1 MPRRK
6 ITIKKQRKNNA
17 TKLVLEGLKKLEYR
31 GYDSAG
37 LSMIRDNKLVTF
49 KKKGRIKVLEDSFDQ
64 DEFSSNICIGHTRWA
79 THGEPNEINA
89 HPHLS
94 SDRKISVVHNGIIE
108 NYLEL
113 RNDLTKKGYKFLSQ
127 TDTEVIPNVISDNYK
142 GDILEA
148 VFKSTEILRGAYSLG
163 IIDENDGKRLIAV
176 RNSSPLLFAIC
187 EDGYFVASDITSV
200 IEHTNKI
207 IYLEDGD
214 VVDMREDSYTI
225 YDKNHKKVER
235 DITEVE
241 ISAADA
247 SKEGYDHFLIKEIHE
262 QPRLLREVIS
272 IKHKDYKIN
281 LPAEGSLS
289 LDELKN
295 INKIYVT
302 ACGTAFHAGEAGKFA
317 IENLAK
323 IPVISEI
330 ASEFRYK
337 NMFVDDKSLVIFVS
351 QSGETADTLAALR
364 EAKALGAKTLA
375 ITNVVGS
382 SISREADKV
391 VYCYAGP
398 EISVASTKAYTTQVI
413 SLYFLAMDIALKL
426 NKISEDEVKEI
437 IENMEKLPGQIEE
450 ILKHKDQ
457 FEDIAEL
464 IKDAK
469 SIFYT
474 GRSLDYITAKE
485 GALKL
490 KEISYIHTES
500 FPSGELKHGSIALI
514 EEGTP
519 VISVATQSSIL
530 EKTISNNQELIARGA
545 TVISIAEEK
554 NDFVRDS
561 SDVMIEIPDTI
572 DLLTPLLAVIPEQ
585 LIAYYA
591 SVLLGNDVDKPRNL
605 AKSVTVE

>member
-1 MPRRK
+1 MCG
-6 ITIKKQRKNNA
+6 IVGYIGKNNA

-64 DEFSSNICIGHTRWA
+64 EEFSSNICIGHTRWA

-187 EDGYFVASDITSV
+187 EEGYFVASDITSV

-426 NKISEDEVKEI
+426 NKITEDEVKEI

>member
-1 MPRRK
+1 MCG
-6 ITIKKQRKNNA
+6 IVGYIGKNNA

-64 DEFSSNICIGHTRWA
+64 EEFSSNICIGHTRWA

-94 SDRKISVVHNGIIE
+94 TDRKISVVHNGIIE

-163 IIDENDGKRLIAV
+163 IIDENEGKRLIAV

-214 VVDMREDSYTI
+214 VVDMREGSYTI

-235 DITEVE
+235 EITEVE

-281 LPAEGSLS
+281 LPSEGSLS
-289 LDELKN
+289 LDELNN

-426 NKISEDEVKEI
+426 NKITEDEVKEI

>member
-1 MPRRK
+1 MCG
-6 ITIKKQRKNNA
+6 IVGYIGKNNA

-64 DEFSSNICIGHTRWA
+64 EEFSSNICIGHTRWA

-94 SDRKISVVHNGIIE
+94 TDRKISVVHNGIIE

-163 IIDENDGKRLIAV
+163 IIDENEGKRLIAV

-235 DITEVE
+235 EITEVE

-437 IENMEKLPGQIEE
+437 IENMEKLPEQIEE
-450 ILKHKDQ
+450 ILKHKEQ

-585 LIAYYA
+585 LIAYYS

>member
-1 MPRRK
+1 MCG
-6 ITIKKQRKNNA
+6 IVGYIGKNNA

-163 IIDENDGKRLIAV
+163 IIDENDGRRLIAV

-235 DITEVE
+235 EITEVE

-426 NKISEDEVKEI
+426 NKITEDEVKEI
-437 IENMEKLPGQIEE
+437 IEDMEKLPGQIEE

>member
-1 MPRRK
+1 MCG
-6 ITIKKQRKNNA
+6 IVGYIGKNNA

-163 IIDENDGKRLIAV
+163 IIDENDGNRLIAV

-187 EDGYFVASDITSV
+187 EEGYFVASDITSV

-426 NKISEDEVKEI
+426 NKITEDEVKEI

>member
-1 MPRRK
+1 MCG
-6 ITIKKQRKNNA
+6 IVGYIGKNNA

-64 DEFSSNICIGHTRWA
+64 EEFSSNICIGHTRWA

-94 SDRKISVVHNGIIE
+94 TDRKISVVHNGIIE

-163 IIDENDGKRLIAV
+163 IIDENEGKRLIAV

-235 DITEVE
+235 EITEVE

-426 NKISEDEVKEI
+426 NKITEDEVKEI

-585 LIAYYA
+585 LIAYYS

>member
-1 MPRRK
+1 MCG
-6 ITIKKQRKNNA
+6 IVGYIGKNNA

-64 DEFSSNICIGHTRWA
+64 EEFSSNICIGHTRWA

-127 TDTEVIPNVISDNYK
+127 TDTEVIPNVISNNYK

-214 VVDMREDSYTI
+214 VVDMREGSYTI

-426 NKISEDEVKEI
+426 NKITEDEVKEI

-585 LIAYYA
+585 LIAYYS

>member
-1 MPRRK
+1 MCG
-6 ITIKKQRKNNA
+6 IVGYIGKNNA

-94 SDRKISVVHNGIIE
+94 TDEKISVVHNGIIE

-148 VFKSTEILRGAYSLG
+148 VFKATEILRGAYSLG
-163 IIDENDGKRLIAV
+163 IIDENDPNRLIAV

-214 VVDMREDSYTI
+214 VVDMREGSYKI
-225 YDKNHKKVER
+225 YDKNHKEIKRE
-235 DITEVE
+235 ITEVE

-289 LDELKN
+289 LEELKK

-364 EAKALGAKTLA
+364 EAKALGSKTLA

-426 NKISEDEVKEI
+426 NKITEDEVKEI

-457 FEDIAEL
+457 FQDIAEL

-554 NDFVRDS
+554 NEFVRDS

-585 LIAYYA
+585 LIAYYT

>member
-1 MPRRK
+1 MCG
-6 ITIKKQRKNNA
+6 IVGYIGKNNA

-64 DEFSSNICIGHTRWA
+64 EEFSSNICIGHTRWA

-127 TDTEVIPNVISDNYK
+127 TDTEVIPNIISDNYK

-163 IIDENDGKRLIAV
+163 IIDENEGKRLIAV

-214 VVDMREDSYTI
+214 VVDMREGSYTI

-235 DITEVE
+235 EITEVE

-413 SLYFLAMDIALKL
+413 SLYFLAMDIAIKL

-519 VISVATQSSIL
+519 VISVSTQSSIL

-585 LIAYYA
+585 LIAYYS

>member
-1 MPRRK
+1 MCG
-6 ITIKKQRKNNA
+6 IVGYIGKNNA

-64 DEFSSNICIGHTRWA
+64 EEFSSNICIGHTRWA

-94 SDRKISVVHNGIIE
+94 TDRKISVVHNGIIE

-163 IIDENDGKRLIAV
+163 IIDENEGKRLIAV

-235 DITEVE
+235 EITEVE
-241 ISAADA
+241 ISADDA

-295 INKIYVT
+295 ISKIYVT

-426 NKISEDEVKEI
+426 NKITEDEVKEI

-464 IKDAK
+464 IKNAK

>member
-1 MPRRK
+1 MCG
-6 ITIKKQRKNNA
+6 IVGYIGKNNA

-235 DITEVE
+235 EITEVE

-426 NKISEDEVKEI
+426 NKITEDEVKEI

>member
-1 MPRRK
+1 MCG
-6 ITIKKQRKNNA
+6 IVGYIGKNNA

-64 DEFSSNICIGHTRWA
+64 EEFSSNICIGHTRWA

-94 SDRKISVVHNGIIE
+94 TDRKISVVHNGIIE

-127 TDTEVIPNVISDNYK
+127 TDTEVIPNIISDNYK

-163 IIDENDGKRLIAV
+163 IIDENEGKRLIAV

-235 DITEVE
+235 EITEVE

-426 NKISEDEVKEI
+426 NKITEDEVKEI

>member
-1 MPRRK
+1 MCG
-6 ITIKKQRKNNA
+6 IVGYIGKNNA

-64 DEFSSNICIGHTRWA
+64 EEFSSNICIGHTRWA

-351 QSGETADTLAALR
+351 QSGETADTLAALI

-426 NKISEDEVKEI
+426 NKITEDEVKEI

>member
-1 MPRRK
+1 MCG
-6 ITIKKQRKNNA
+6 IVGYIGKNNA

-94 SDRKISVVHNGIIE
+94 SDSKISVVHNGIIE

-113 RNDLTKKGYKFLSQ
+113 KSNLSNKGYKFLSQ
-127 TDTEVIPNVISDNYK
+127 TDTEIIPNVISDNYK
-142 GDILEA
+142 GNILEA
-148 VFKSTEILRGAYSLG
+148 IFKATEILRGAYSLG
-163 IIDENDGKRLIAV
+163 IIDENDPNRLIAV
-176 RNSSPLLFAIC
+176 RNSSPLLFALC
-187 EDGYFVASDITSV
+187 DDGYFVASDITSV

-214 VVDMREDSYTI
+214 IVDMNENSYTI
-225 YDKNHKKVER
+225 YDKDHKKVER
-235 DITEVE
+235 EISEVK

-262 QPRLLREVIS
+262 QPRVLREVIS
-272 IKHKDYKIN
+272 IKHNNYKIN
-281 LPAEGSLS
+281 LPEEGSLS
-289 LDELKN
+289 LEELKH
-295 INKIYVT
+295 INKIFIT

-337 NMFVDDKSLVIFVS
+337 NMFIDDKSLVIFVS
-351 QSGETADTLAALR
+351 QSGETADTLAALK
-364 EAKALGAKTLA
+364 EAKKQGAKTLA

-413 SLYFLAMDIALKL
+413 S
-426 NKISEDEVKEI
+426 
-437 IENMEKLPGQIEE
+437 
-450 ILKHKDQ
+450 
-457 FEDIAEL
+457 
-464 IKDAK
+464 
-469 SIFYT
+469 
-474 GRSLDYITAKE
+474 
-485 GALKL
+485 
-490 KEISYIHTES
+490 
-500 FPSGELKHGSIALI
+500 
-514 EEGTP
+514 
-519 VISVATQSSIL
+519 
-530 EKTISNNQELIARGA
+530 
-545 TVISIAEEK
+545 
-554 NDFVRDS
+554 
-561 SDVMIEIPDTI
+561 
-572 DLLTPLLAVIPEQ
+572 
-585 LIAYYA
+585 
-591 SVLLGNDVDKPRNL
+591 
-605 AKSVTVE
+605 

>member
-1 MPRRK
+1 MCG
-6 ITIKKQRKNNA
+6 IVGYIGKNNA

-94 SDRKISVVHNGIIE
+94 TDRKISVVHNGIIE

-127 TDTEVIPNVISDNYK
+127 TDTEVIPNIISDNYK
-142 GDILEA
+142 SDILEA

-163 IIDENDGKRLIAV
+163 IIDENEGKRLIAV

-214 VVDMREDSYTI
+214 VVDMRESSYTI

-235 DITEVE
+235 EITEVE
-241 ISAADA
+241 ISADDA

-426 NKISEDEVKEI
+426 NKITEDEVKEI

>member
-1 MPRRK
+1 MCG
-6 ITIKKQRKNNA
+6 IVGYIGKNNA

-94 SDRKISVVHNGIIE
+94 SDSKISVVHNGIIE

-113 RNDLTKKGYKFLSQ
+113 KSSLSNKGYKFLSQ
-127 TDTEVIPNVISDNYK
+127 TDTEIIPNVISDNYK
-142 GDILEA
+142 GNILEA
-148 VFKSTEILRGAYSLG
+148 VFKATEILRGAYSLG
-163 IIDENDGKRLIAV
+163 IIDENDPNRLIAV
-176 RNSSPLLFAIC
+176 RNSSPLLFALC
-187 EDGYFVASDITSV
+187 DDGYFVASDITSV

-214 VVDMREDSYTI
+214 IVDMNENSYTI
-225 YDKNHKKVER
+225 YDKDHKKVER
-235 DITEVE
+235 EISEVK

-262 QPRLLREVIS
+262 QPRVLREVIS
-272 IKHKDYKIN
+272 IKHNNYKIN
-281 LPAEGSLS
+281 LPEEGSLS
-289 LDELKN
+289 LEELKH
-295 INKIYVT
+295 INKIFIT

-337 NMFVDDKSLVIFVS
+337 NMFIDDKSLVIFVS
-351 QSGETADTLAALR
+351 QSGETADTLAALK
-364 EAKALGAKTLA
+364 EAKKQGAKTLA

-426 NKISEDEVKEI
+426 NKISQDEVKEI
-437 IENMEKLPGQIEE
+437 IENIEKLPSQIEE
-450 ILKHKDQ
+450 ILKHKDV

-519 VISVATQSSIL
+519 VISVATQSLIL

-554 NDFVRDS
+554 NNFVRDS
-561 SDVMIEIPDTI
+561 SNVMIEIPDTI

>member
-1 MPRRK
+1 MCG
-6 ITIKKQRKNNA
+6 IVGYIGKNNA

-64 DEFSSNICIGHTRWA
+64 EEFSSNICIGHTRWA

-94 SDRKISVVHNGIIE
+94 TDRKISVVHNGIIE

-163 IIDENDGKRLIAV
+163 IIDENEGKRLIAV

-235 DITEVE
+235 EITEVE

-426 NKISEDEVKEI
+426 NKITEEEVKEI
-437 IENMEKLPGQIEE
+437 IKNMEKLPEQIEE
-450 ILKHKDQ
+450 ILKHKEQ

-585 LIAYYA
+585 LIAYYS

>member
-1 MPRRK
+1 MCG
-6 ITIKKQRKNNA
+6 IVGYIGKNNA

-64 DEFSSNICIGHTRWA
+64 EEFSSNICIGHTRWA

-94 SDRKISVVHNGIIE
+94 TDRKISVVHNGIIE

-127 TDTEVIPNVISDNYK
+127 TDTEVIPNVISNNYK

-163 IIDENDGKRLIAV
+163 IIDENEGKRLIAV

-235 DITEVE
+235 EITEVE

-426 NKISEDEVKEI
+426 NKITEDEVKEI

-545 TVISIAEEK
+545 TVISIAEKK

>member
-1 MPRRK
+1 MCG
-6 ITIKKQRKNNA
+6 IVGYIGKNNA

-64 DEFSSNICIGHTRWA
+64 EEFSSNICIGHTRWA

-163 IIDENDGKRLIAV
+163 IIDENEGKRLIAV

-214 VVDMREDSYTI
+214 VVDMREGSYTI

-281 LPAEGSLS
+281 LPAEGSIS

-426 NKISEDEVKEI
+426 NKITEDEVKEI

-554 NDFVRDS
+554 NDFVRNS

>member
-1 MPRRK
+1 MCG
-6 ITIKKQRKNNA
+6 IVGYIGKNNA

-64 DEFSSNICIGHTRWA
+64 EEFSSNICIGHTRWA

-163 IIDENDGKRLIAV
+163 IIDENDGNRLIAV

-187 EDGYFVASDITSV
+187 EEGYFVASDITSV

-426 NKISEDEVKEI
+426 NKITEDEVKEI

>member
-1 MPRRK
+1 MCG
-6 ITIKKQRKNNA
+6 IVGYIGKNNA

-64 DEFSSNICIGHTRWA
+64 EEFSSNICIGHTRWA

-94 SDRKISVVHNGIIE
+94 TDRKISVVHNGIIE

-214 VVDMREDSYTI
+214 VVDMREGSYTI

-235 DITEVE
+235 EITEVE

-426 NKISEDEVKEI
+426 NKITEEEVKEI
-437 IENMEKLPGQIEE
+437 IENMEKLPEQIEE

-585 LIAYYA
+585 LIAYYS

>member
-1 MPRRK
+1 MCG
-6 ITIKKQRKNNA
+6 IVGYIGKNNA

-94 SDRKISVVHNGIIE
+94 SDSKISVVHNGIIE

-113 RNDLTKKGYKFLSQ
+113 KSNLSNKGYKFLSQ
-127 TDTEVIPNVISDNYK
+127 TDTEIIPNVISDNYK

-148 VFKSTEILRGAYSLG
+148 VFKATDILRGAYSLG
-163 IIDENDGKRLIAV
+163 IIHENDPNRLIAV
-176 RNSSPLLFAIC
+176 RNSSPLLFALC
-187 EDGYFVASDITSV
+187 DDGYFVASDITSV

-214 VVDMREDSYTI
+214 IVDMNENSYTI

-235 DITEVE
+235 EISEVK

-262 QPRLLREVIS
+262 QPRVLREVIS
-272 IKHKDYKIN
+272 IKHNDYKIN

-289 LDELKN
+289 LEELKN
-295 INKIYVT
+295 INKIYIT

-337 NMFVDDKSLVIFVS
+337 NMFIDDKSLVIFVS
-351 QSGETADTLAALR
+351 QSGETADTLAALK
-364 EAKALGAKTLA
+364 EAKKQGAKTLA

-413 SLYFLAMDIALKL
+413 SLYFLAMDLALKL
-426 NKISEDEVKEI
+426 NKISQDEVKEI
-437 IENMEKLPGQIEE
+437 IENMEKLPSQIEE
-450 ILKHKDQ
+450 ILKHKDV

-554 NDFVRDS
+554 NNFVRDS
-561 SDVMIEIPDTI
+561 SNVMIEIPDTI

>member
-1 MPRRK
+1 MCG
-6 ITIKKQRKNNA
+6 IVGYIGKNNA

-64 DEFSSNICIGHTRWA
+64 EEYSSNICIGHTRWA

-94 SDRKISVVHNGIIE
+94 TDRKISVVHNGIIE

-163 IIDENDGKRLIAV
+163 IIDENEGKRLIAV

-235 DITEVE
+235 EITEVE

-426 NKISEDEVKEI
+426 NKITEEEVKEI
-437 IENMEKLPGQIEE
+437 IKNMEKLPEQIEE
-450 ILKHKDQ
+450 ILKHKEQ

-585 LIAYYA
+585 LIAYYS

>member
-1 MPRRK
+1 MCG
-6 ITIKKQRKNNA
+6 IVGYIGKNNA

-94 SDRKISVVHNGIIE
+94 TDEKISVVHNGIIE

-148 VFKSTEILRGAYSLG
+148 VFKATEILRGAYSLG
-163 IIDENDGKRLIAV
+163 IIDENDSNRLIAV

-187 EDGYFVASDITSV
+187 EDGYLVASDITSV
-200 IEHTNKI
+200 IEHTNKV

-214 VVDMREDSYTI
+214 VVDMKDGSYTI
-225 YDKNHKKVER
+225 YDKFHKAVER
-235 DITEVE
+235 KITEVE

-262 QPRLLREVIS
+262 QPRVLREVIS

-281 LPAEGSLS
+281 LPAEGSFS
-289 LDELKN
+289 LEELRKF
-295 INKIYVT
+295 NKIYIT

-351 QSGETADTLAALR
+351 QSGETADTLAALK
-364 EAKALGAKTLA
+364 EVKKQGAKTLA

-437 IENMEKLPGQIEE
+437 IKSMEKIPGQIEE
-450 ILKHKDQ
+450 ILKHKDT

-519 VISVATQSSIL
+519 VISVATQSQIL

-554 NDFVRDS
+554 NYFVRDS
-561 SDVMIEIPDTI
+561 SNVMIEIPDTI

-585 LIAYYA
+585 LIAYYT

>member
-1 MPRRK
+1 MCG
-6 ITIKKQRKNNA
+6 IVGYIGKNNA

-94 SDRKISVVHNGIIE
+94 TDEKISVVHNGIIE

-148 VFKSTEILRGAYSLG
+148 VFKATEILRGAYSLG
-163 IIDENDGKRLIAV
+163 IIDENDSNRLIAV

-187 EDGYFVASDITSV
+187 EDGYLVASDITSV
-200 IEHTNKI
+200 IEHTNKV

-214 VVDMREDSYTI
+214 VVDMKDGSYTI
-225 YDKNHKKVER
+225 YDKFHKAVER
-235 DITEVE
+235 KITEVE

-262 QPRLLREVIS
+262 QPRVLREVIS

-281 LPAEGSLS
+281 LPAEGSFS
-289 LDELKN
+289 LEELRKF
-295 INKIYVT
+295 NKIYIT

-337 NMFVDDKSLVIFVS
+337 NMFVDDQSLVIFVS
-351 QSGETADTLAALR
+351 QSGETADTLAALK
-364 EAKALGAKTLA
+364 EAKKQGAKTLA

-437 IENMEKLPGQIEE
+437 IKSMEKIPGQIEE
-450 ILKHKDQ
+450 ILKHKDT

-519 VISVATQSSIL
+519 VISVATQSQIL

-554 NDFVRDS
+554 NYFVRDS
-561 SDVMIEIPDTI
+561 SNVMIEIPDTI

-585 LIAYYA
+585 LIAYYT

>member
-1 MPRRK
+1 MCG
-6 ITIKKQRKNNA
+6 IVGYIGKNNA

-64 DEFSSNICIGHTRWA
+64 EEFSSNICIGHTRWA

-235 DITEVE
+235 EITEVE

-295 INKIYVT
+295 IDKIYVT

-426 NKISEDEVKEI
+426 NKITEEEVKKI

-585 LIAYYA
+585 LIAYYS

>member
-1 MPRRK
+1 MCG
-6 ITIKKQRKNNA
+6 IVGYIGKNNA

-64 DEFSSNICIGHTRWA
+64 EEFSSNICIGHTRWA

-163 IIDENDGKRLIAV
+163 IIDENEGKRLIAV

-214 VVDMREDSYTI
+214 VVDMREGSYTI

-235 DITEVE
+235 EIAEVE

-281 LPAEGSLS
+281 LPTEGSLS

-426 NKISEDEVKEI
+426 NKITEDEVKEI

-554 NDFVRDS
+554 NNFVRDS

>member
-1 MPRRK
+1 MCG
-6 ITIKKQRKNNA
+6 IVGYIGKNNA

-64 DEFSSNICIGHTRWA
+64 EEFSSNICIGHTRWA

-163 IIDENDGKRLIAV
+163 IIDENEGKRLIAV

-235 DITEVE
+235 EITEVE
-241 ISAADA
+241 ISADDA

-437 IENMEKLPGQIEE
+437 IKNMEKLPGQIEE

-585 LIAYYA
+585 LIAYYS

>member
-1 MPRRK
+1 MCG
-6 ITIKKQRKNNA
+6 IVGYIGKNNA

-94 SDRKISVVHNGIIE
+94 SDSKISVVHNGIIE

-113 RNDLTKKGYKFLSQ
+113 KSNLSNKGYKFLSQ
-127 TDTEVIPNVISDNYK
+127 TDTEIIPNVISDNYK

-148 VFKSTEILRGAYSLG
+148 VFKATEILRGAYSLG
-163 IIDENDGKRLIAV
+163 IIDENDPNRLIAV
-176 RNSSPLLFAIC
+176 RNSSPLLFALC
-187 EDGYFVASDITSV
+187 DDGYFVASDITSV

-214 VVDMREDSYTI
+214 IVDMNENSYTI
-225 YDKNHKKVER
+225 YDKNHEKVER
-235 DITEVE
+235 EISEVK

-262 QPRLLREVIS
+262 QPRVLREVIS
-272 IKHKDYKIN
+272 IKHNNYKIN
-281 LPAEGSLS
+281 LPEEGSLS
-289 LDELKN
+289 LEELKN
-295 INKIYVT
+295 INKIYIT

-337 NMFVDDKSLVIFVS
+337 NMFIDDKSLVIFVS
-351 QSGETADTLAALR
+351 QSGETADTLAALK
-364 EAKALGAKTLA
+364 EAKKQGAKTLA

-426 NKISEDEVKEI
+426 NKISQDEVKEI
-437 IENMEKLPGQIEE
+437 IENMEKLPEQIEE
-450 ILKHKDQ
+450 ILKHKDV

-519 VISVATQSSIL
+519 VISVATQSLIL

-554 NDFVRDS
+554 NNFVRDS
-561 SDVMIEIPDTI
+561 SNVMIEIPDTI

>member
-1 MPRRK
+1 MCG
-6 ITIKKQRKNNA
+6 IVGYIGKNNA

-64 DEFSSNICIGHTRWA
+64 NEFSSNICIGHTRWA

-94 SDRKISVVHNGIIE
+94 TDEKISVVHNGIIE

-113 RNDLTKKGYKFLSQ
+113 RNDLTKNGYKFLSQ
-127 TDTEVIPNVISDNYK
+127 TDTEVIPNVISDNYR

-163 IIDENDGKRLIAV
+163 IIDENEPNRLIAV

-214 VVDMREDSYTI
+214 VVDMRDGSYTI
-225 YDKNHKKVER
+225 YDKNHKEIKRE
-235 DITEVE
+235 ITEVE

-289 LDELKN
+289 LDELKK

-426 NKISEDEVKEI
+426 NKITENEVKEI

-457 FEDIAEL
+457 FQDIAEL

-554 NDFVRDS
+554 NEFVRDS

-585 LIAYYA
+585 LIAYYT

>member
-1 MPRRK
+1 MCG
-6 ITIKKQRKNNA
+6 IVGYIGKNNA

-37 LSMIRDNKLVTF
+37 LSIIRDNKLMTF
-49 KKKGRIKVLEDSFDQ
+49 KKKGRIKVLEESFDQ
-64 DEFSSNICIGHTRWA
+64 DEFSSNISIGHTRWA

-94 SDRKISVVHNGIIE
+94 SDGKITVVHNGIIE

-113 RNDLTKKGYKFLSQ
+113 RNDLIKKGYNFLSQ
-127 TDTEVIPNVISDNYK
+127 TDTEVIPNVIADNYK
-142 GDILEA
+142 GDILDA
-148 VFKSTEILRGAYSLG
+148 VFKATEILKGAYSIG
-163 IIDENDGKRLIAV
+163 ILDENEPNRLIAV

-187 EDGYFVASDITSV
+187 KDGYFIASDITSV

-214 VVDMREDSYTI
+214 IIDIRENSYKI
-225 YDKNHKKVER
+225 YDKNHKEVER
-235 DITEVE
+235 EITEVN

-262 QPRLLREVIS
+262 QPRVLREVIS
-272 IKHKDYKIN
+272 IKHNNYVIN

-289 LDELKN
+289 LEELKN
-295 INKIYVT
+295 INKIYIT
-302 ACGTAFHAGEAGKFA
+302 ACGTAFHAGEAGKYA

-337 NMFVDDKSLVIFVS
+337 NMFTDDKSLVIFVS

-364 EAKALGAKTLA
+364 KAKAIGAKTLA

-426 NKISEDEVKEI
+426 KAITQEQVKDI
-437 IENMEKLPGQIEE
+437 IQNMEKIPSQIEE
-450 ILKHKDQ
+450 ILKHKDE
-457 FEDIAEL
+457 FKKIANS

-490 KEISYIHTES
+490 KEISYIHTEA

-530 EKTISNNQELIARGA
+530 EKTISNNQELLARGA

-554 NDFVRDS
+554 NKFVKDS
-561 SDVMIEIPDTI
+561 SDVMIEIPNTI

>member
-1 MPRRK
+1 MCG
-6 ITIKKQRKNNA
+6 IVGYIGKNNA

-64 DEFSSNICIGHTRWA
+64 EEFSSNICIGHTRWA

-113 RNDLTKKGYKFLSQ
+113 RNYLTKKGYKFLSQ

-163 IIDENDGKRLIAV
+163 IIDENEGKRLIAV

-235 DITEVE
+235 EITEVE

-426 NKISEDEVKEI
+426 NKISEDKVKEI

-585 LIAYYA
+585 LIAYYS

>member
-1 MPRRK
+1 MCG
-6 ITIKKQRKNNA
+6 IVGYIGKNNA

-94 SDRKISVVHNGIIE
+94 TDRKISVVHNGIIE

-163 IIDENDGKRLIAV
+163 IIDENEPNRLIAV

-235 DITEVE
+235 EITEVE

-437 IENMEKLPGQIEE
+437 IENMEKLPEQIEE

-585 LIAYYA
+585 LIAYYS

>member
-1 MPRRK
+1 MCG
-6 ITIKKQRKNNA
+6 IVGYIGKNNA

-64 DEFSSNICIGHTRWA
+64 EEFSSNICIGHTRWA

-94 SDRKISVVHNGIIE
+94 TDRKISVVHNGIIE

-127 TDTEVIPNVISDNYK
+127 TDTEVVPNVISDNYK

-163 IIDENDGKRLIAV
+163 IIDENEGKRLIAV

-235 DITEVE
+235 EITEVE

-426 NKISEDEVKEI
+426 NKITEDEVKEI

-554 NDFVRDS
+554 NNFVRDS

>member
-1 MPRRK
+1 MCG
-6 ITIKKQRKNNA
+6 IVGYIGKNNA

-64 DEFSSNICIGHTRWA
+64 EEFSSNICIGHTRWA

-235 DITEVE
+235 EITEVE

-426 NKISEDEVKEI
+426 NKITEEEVKEI
-437 IENMEKLPGQIEE
+437 IKNMEKLPEQIEE

-585 LIAYYA
+585 LIAYYS

>member
-1 MPRRK
+1 MCG
-6 ITIKKQRKNNA
+6 IVGYIGKNNA

-64 DEFSSNICIGHTRWA
+64 EEFSSYICIGHTRWA

-163 IIDENDGKRLIAV
+163 IIDENEGKRLIAV

-187 EDGYFVASDITSV
+187 EEGYFVASDITSV

-437 IENMEKLPGQIEE
+437 IKNMEKLPEQIEE
-450 ILKHKDQ
+450 ILKQKDQ

>member
-1 MPRRK
+1 MCG
-6 ITIKKQRKNNA
+6 IVGYIGKNNA

-64 DEFSSNICIGHTRWA
+64 EEFSSNICIGHTRWA

-94 SDRKISVVHNGIIE
+94 SDKKISVVHNGIIE

-163 IIDENDGKRLIAV
+163 IIDENEGKRLIAV

-187 EDGYFVASDITSV
+187 EEGYFVASDITSV

-235 DITEVE
+235 EITEVE

-426 NKISEDEVKEI
+426 NKITEDEVKEI

>member
-1 MPRRK
+1 MCG
-6 ITIKKQRKNNA
+6 IVGYIGKNNA

-94 SDRKISVVHNGIIE
+94 TDRKISVVHNGIIE

-163 IIDENDGKRLIAV
+163 IIDENEGKRLIAV

-214 VVDMREDSYTI
+214 VVDMRESSYTI

-235 DITEVE
+235 EITEVE

-437 IENMEKLPGQIEE
+437 IKNMEKLPEQIEE

>member
-1 MPRRK
+1 MCG
-6 ITIKKQRKNNA
+6 IVGYIGKNNA

-94 SDRKISVVHNGIIE
+94 SDSKISIVHNGIIE

-113 RNDLTKKGYKFLSQ
+113 KSNLSNKGYKFLSQ
-127 TDTEVIPNVISDNYK
+127 TDTEIIPNVISDNYK

-148 VFKSTEILRGAYSLG
+148 VFKATEILRGAYSLG
-163 IIDENDGKRLIAV
+163 IIDENDPNRLIAV
-176 RNSSPLLFAIC
+176 RNSSPLLFALC
-187 EDGYFVASDITSV
+187 NDGYFVASDITSV

-214 VVDMREDSYTI
+214 IVDMNENSYTI

-235 DITEVE
+235 EISEVK

-262 QPRLLREVIS
+262 QPRVLREVIS
-272 IKHKDYKIN
+272 IKHNNYKIN

-289 LDELKN
+289 LEELKN
-295 INKIYVT
+295 INKIYIT

-337 NMFVDDKSLVIFVS
+337 NMFIDDKSLVIFVS
-351 QSGETADTLAALR
+351 QSGETADTLAALK
-364 EAKALGAKTLA
+364 EAKKQGAKTLA

-413 SLYFLAMDIALKL
+413 SLYFLAMDLALKL
-426 NKISEDEVKEI
+426 NKISQDEVKEI
-437 IENMEKLPGQIEE
+437 IENMEKLPSQIEE
-450 ILKHKDQ
+450 ILKHKDV

-554 NDFVRDS
+554 NNFVRDS
-561 SDVMIEIPDTI
+561 SNVMIEIPDTI

>member
-1 MPRRK
+1 MCG
-6 ITIKKQRKNNA
+6 IVGYIGKNNA

-64 DEFSSNICIGHTRWA
+64 EAFSSNICIGHTRWA

-94 SDRKISVVHNGIIE
+94 TDRKISVVHNGIIE

-214 VVDMREDSYTI
+214 VVDMREGSYTI

-235 DITEVE
+235 EITEVE

-426 NKISEDEVKEI
+426 NKITEGEVKEI